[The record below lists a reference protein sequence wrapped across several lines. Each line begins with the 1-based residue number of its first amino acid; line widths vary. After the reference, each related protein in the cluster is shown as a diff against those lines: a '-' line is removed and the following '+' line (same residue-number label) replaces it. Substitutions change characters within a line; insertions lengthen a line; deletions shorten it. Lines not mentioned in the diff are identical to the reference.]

1 MYEQA
6 FASPLQLLSIGIGAW
21 GFWRV
26 LRSFLF
32 KDPLAVIPGPPS
44 ASWPLGDLPK
54 LFDKR
59 PGNYQEDLF
68 KKYGRTF
75 RITGLFKES
84 LLVVSDPK
92 ALYRILIKD
101 QDIFEESDDTVS
113 PSGQDYSQPLATASP
128 HSFHTDRINILD
140 PVFSAAYMRD
150 NTPVFCSVVHK
161 LENSIEQLVGSGEKE
176 IDLLS
181 WMTRTAL
188 ELVAQSGL
196 GYTFD
201 TLEPHASEHPYA
213 TSIRNWVG
221 TVNDPVVTV
230 IRFLLYPYVYNIGGP
245 RFQRTVVNVLPWKKL
260 HAIRDMVDVMHKTS
274 IDIFENAKRGL
285 DKGDDARER
294 IAKGKDIMSALLKA
308 NMLASEGDKLPD
320 EELIAQVSTLTFA
333 AMDTT
338 SNALSRILYLLSEH
352 PEVQERLRGEV
363 TQAYTHHG
371 GDMDYE
377 TLNALP
383 YLDAVCRESLRV
395 YTPAPFVTRQARK
408 DAVVPLATP
417 ITTTEGR
424 EINELFVPKDTLL
437 FIALGNCNR
446 DPLIWGPEA
455 TEWKPERWLSPQ
467 PESVTQARIPGVYS
481 NLMTFLGG
489 GRSCIGFK
497 FSQLEMKI
505 VLSVLL
511 AKVKFAPSGKNIVWL
526 SNGIVQPAVED
537 PKRPGSGETELQ
549 LPLKVS
555 LVAE

>member
-54 LFDKR
+54 FFDKR

-92 ALYRILIKD
+92 ALYQILIKD
-101 QDIFEESDDTVS
+101 QDIFEESDDTVRS
-113 PSGQDYSQPLATASP
+113 TTQSFGPGLLSTSGEHHRKQ
-128 HSFHTDRINILD
+128 RKILN

-150 NTPVFCSVVHK
+150 NTPVFYSVVHK

-308 NMLASEGDKLPD
+308 NMLASESDKLPD

-352 PEVQERLRGEV
+352 PEVQERLRGDV

-395 YTPAPFVTRQARK
+395 HPRTVCHQAGQERRCRT
-408 DAVVPLATP
+408 ARNPNF
-417 ITTTEGR
+417 TTNEGR

-455 TEWKPERWLSPQ
+455 TEWKPERWLSSQ

-511 AKVKFAPSGKNIVWL
+511 AKFKFAPSGKNIVWL